1 VTRLLPAHAVLAA
14 LVVGLAAAD
23 AIRLS
28 APGAAFVLAACGG
41 VAWAASAPRL
51 ALALACALALGWW
64 WGSHRLGALDRSVL
78 AAEDG
83 RSARALVEV
92 TSTPRIGP
100 FGITA
105 TARVRRFDRRPLS
118 EPVELELPSGRAP
131 PQGAVL
137 AALAVVQEPRGPEN
151 GFDERQ
157 WLQRQGIHVVLRVDA
172 WRAVGRRG
180 GLRGRADALR
190 RWLRRASGAG
200 LSGEREAV
208 VEGVL
213 LGDDAALSPGLKTA
227 FQRSGLYHLLA
238 VSGQNVVLLVGGI
251 LVLARLAGV
260 PRAAAHVAGLVA
272 LVLYVVAVGP
282 QPSVIRAAVSGA
294 AASTAWLVGRE
305 RDRWQILGLGA
316 AVLLAWN
323 PYLLFDAGFQ
333 LSFLAVAALFLAVG
347 PLVRVLEGYPLP
359 GKLGAGIA
367 ASLACSVATAPILL
381 LQFGRVPLLGVVAN
395 ALAEPAVPVLLSLA
409 FGAAAVQ
416 PLSPA
421 LAAALAWLNGWVAAY
436 VSLCA
441 RVVAAVPF
449 AQARGA
455 AADVAVAGTLLAA
468 AYAWRRWRTS

>member
-1 VTRLLPAHAVLAA
+1 
-14 LVVGLAAAD
+14 
-23 AIRLS
+23 
-28 APGAAFVLAACGG
+28 
-41 VAWAASAPRL
+41 
-51 ALALACALALGWW
+51 
-64 WGSHRLGALDRSVL
+64 
-78 AAEDG
+78 
-83 RSARALVEV
+83 
-92 TSTPRIGP
+92 
-100 FGITA
+100 
-105 TARVRRFDRRPLS
+105 
-118 EPVELELPSGRAP
+118 
-131 PQGAVL
+131 VL

-157 WLQRQGIHVVLRVDA
+157 WLQRQGIHVVIRVDA

-323 PYLLFDAGFQ
+323 PYVLFDAGFQ

-441 RVVAAVPF
+441 RGVAAVPF